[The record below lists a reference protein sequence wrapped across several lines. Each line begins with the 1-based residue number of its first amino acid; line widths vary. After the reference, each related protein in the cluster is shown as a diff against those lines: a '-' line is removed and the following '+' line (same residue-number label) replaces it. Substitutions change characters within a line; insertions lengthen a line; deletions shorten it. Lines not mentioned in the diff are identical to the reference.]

1 MVHLRHLKVTQDR
14 DYVAG
19 VSTGEITCLDRPVG
33 KSGDHI
39 WGVILRDLTCLDLPP
54 IHRVNCLATSQLFTV
69 NEFQCLNKRI

>member
-14 DYVAG
+14 DYAAG

-54 IHRVNCLATSQLFTV
+54 VHRVNCLSTSQLFILS
-69 NEFQCLNKRI
+69 EFQCLNKRI